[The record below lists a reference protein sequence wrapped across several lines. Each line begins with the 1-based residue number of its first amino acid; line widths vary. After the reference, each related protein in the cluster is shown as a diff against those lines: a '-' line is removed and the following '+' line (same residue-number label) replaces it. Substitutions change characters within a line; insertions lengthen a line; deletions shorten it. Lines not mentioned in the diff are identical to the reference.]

1 MSSLSI
7 GKNFMYSRIANDNIP
22 GKFNE
27 ELTAI
32 NDLISSLDLMYN
44 TNDENSSVLS
54 LVNSQYAKLK
64 VEEDELKKEIDSI
77 TAQITAKETE
87 FVDIKKKASE
97 SYIINKLFTQQ
108 DYFTMMLFIAY
119 IILSVSFYW
128 KMTVIDGFSTK
139 SLLYFIIGWMILT
152 VMLFRLFDRFV

>member
-87 FVDIKKKASE
+87 FVDIKKKAGE